1 MASFRYK
8 VKDKSGRTI
17 AGVVDA
23 EDQRSAV
30 ANLQRMGY
38 FVLDI
43 REAPVGVEQART
55 SWNPARLFVRWF
67 VNPIFAGATVYSLG
81 IFYRQLATMMRSGL
95 TLTQAMRSLRSQGGS
110 RRLRKIAAET
120 MEFLQSGTRLSDAF
134 ARYPWMFPEL
144 HISLLRA
151 GEASGMLDKMIER
164 IADYLEWEHSVRQ
177 KLRLVTLYPK
187 ILVLAVIFI
196 PSLPILLLE
205 GLREYLRATV
215 YNLIPIAIVIL
226 ALWAVYRILY
236 QIQSF
241 RYGVDMVKLAIPRI
255 GNIVRM
261 LALSKFYRVV
271 SAMFAAG
278 APLSQG
284 LAHAAD
290 ASGNWFLATRLK
302 TAIDPIE
309 RGQSLSESLE
319 RTGVLPRMALDMLAT
334 GEQTG
339 NVDAMLDKVAEYTEG
354 EAEVATLQSSV
365 TLGVLLFLGMA
376 AYIGAFVIKFY
387 VGYFS
392 RVFSQ

>member
-1 MASFRYK
+1 VASFRYK